1 MLAQAETES
10 FWDDAGDW
18 LKHAGEDVASGVAG
32 ATVTLGT

>member
-18 LKHAGEDVASGVAG
+18 LKDAGEDIASGVAG